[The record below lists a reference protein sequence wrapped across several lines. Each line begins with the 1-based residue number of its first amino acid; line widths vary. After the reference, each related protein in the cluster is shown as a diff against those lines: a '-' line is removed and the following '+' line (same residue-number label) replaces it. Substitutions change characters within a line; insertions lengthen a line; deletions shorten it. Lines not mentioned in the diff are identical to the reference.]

1 MTYTQEII
9 TKSIEF
15 GAKQERERIEFMK
28 TATVAKTES
37 EFVPRASDTER
48 LNPWVPEH
56 LIARSPALTAKD
68 IAVGKALKT
77 SKPREAKVAPKQ
89 SRQTGIM
96 KAVKSAIATGE
107 SYSIEELAQK
117 IGAKTGTVRAALMA
131 LKKKGTAISADG
143 AWYAAG
149 AGAPDNPYNYGNGI
163 TEEATA

>member
-1 MTYTQEII
+1 MTYMQEII
-9 TKSIEF
+9 TKSLEF

-37 EFVPRASDTER
+37 DFVP
-48 LNPWVPEH
+48 WVSEH
-56 LIARSPALTAKD
+56 IIARSPALTAKD
-68 IAVGKALKT
+68 IAKASKAP
-77 SKPREAKVAPKQ
+77 KPRAAQAAIKQ

-131 LKKKGTAISADG
+131 LKKKGTAVSADG

-149 AGAPDNPYNYGNGI
+149 ACAGAPDNPYNYGNGI

>member
-37 EFVPRASDTER
+37 EFVP
-48 LNPWVPEH
+48 WVSEH
-56 LIARSPALTAKD
+56 IIARSPALTAKD

-96 KAVKSAIATGE
+96 KAVKSAIATGQ

-131 LKKKGTAISADG
+131 LKKKGTAVSADG